1 MKCRSCGLE
10 IADKAIVCYR
20 CGTPTA
26 ETAPVRPAPVRGRP
40 NWIAAL
46 IALVMIVLA
55 VWLVPQTPPGTAE
68 RWGAWSAVVVVS
80 AVMVLWLRARSRVR
94 GPRR

>member
-26 ETAPVRPAPVRGRP
+26 DLRPPASQPRRGRP
-40 NWIAAL
+40 NRLGLVIGAFAGVVLLLAAML
-46 IALVMIVLA
+46 
-55 VWLVPQTPPGTAE
+55 TPAGSSE
-68 RWGAWSAVVVVS
+68 RWGAWAAFAIVV
-80 AVMVLWLRARSRVR
+80 AGIAIWW
-94 GPRR
+94 RRQR